1 MNYTCLVELYLV
13 ESDNRV
19 HFSVVLCATWGDM
32 EVQNSKTQVVLLFL
46 IQNLINGNLVS
57 QEYHLGRLYLL
68 HVAHLDPLM
77 HMGHEHALPGNYA
90 DNNQQSRKICIHHM
104 HEKTTIS

>member
-1 MNYTCLVELYLV
+1 
-13 ESDNRV
+13 
-19 HFSVVLCATWGDM
+19 
-32 EVQNSKTQVVLLFL
+32 
-46 IQNLINGNLVS
+46 
-57 QEYHLGRLYLL
+57 LL